1 MEGVD
6 ENNND
11 VDDGDD
17 KQEVGKG
24 ANDFSEFFIF
34 IPNEFLRGTIV
45 VIIVFYLKLH
55 RGCWLG

>member
-24 ANDFSEFFIF
+24 ANDFSEFFIC
-34 IPNEFLRGTIV
+34 IQNECYVEL
-45 VIIVFYLKLH
+45 LL
-55 RGCWLG
+55 

>member
-17 KQEVGKG
+17 KQEVRKG
-24 ANDFSEFFIF
+24 ANDFSEFFIS
-34 IPNEFLRGTIV
+34 ILNEFYVEL
-45 VIIVFYLKLH
+45 LL
-55 RGCWLG
+55 